1 MTSIS
6 IPNYVTSIGNYA
18 FYKCSGLTSITIPN
32 SVTSIGYEAFYKC
45 SGLTSVTI
53 PNSVTSIGDNAFY
66 DCSGLKTIFYNAE
79 NCADVTNSS
88 KVFYSGT
95 NIIIGKDVKKVP
107 NNLFYNTP
115 KRVISQS
122 VNPPACGENTFKS
135 SAYTT
140 AKLYVPSDAVFS
152 YQFADV
158 WSKFSSI
165 NGIDKPITG
174 ITLSESD
181 LTLKVNETKT
191 ITATITP
198 ADATI
203 PNAYYWTSSNSG
215 VATVDDNGK
224 ITAVAEGTAVISA
237 ISCDGGDVV
246 ATCNVTVKSIKATS
260 ITLNATEL
268 KIAKNATATLTY
280 TILPEDAEVKTAEW
294 TVSDASILIYRV
306 NDDGSILIGGKS
318 EGTATVTAR
327 TTDSSNL
334 EATCVVSVGAGA
346 VEGVDA
352 AAARIYTANGNII
365 IAATEDGEAAV
376 YDFTGRLIKSVPV
389 ASGDSTAVPVTPG
402 CYIVKTGTKIQS
414 VVVK

>member
-1 MTSIS
+1 M
-6 IPNYVTSIGNYA
+6 
-18 FYKCSGLTSITIPN
+18 
-32 SVTSIGYEAFYKC
+32 
-45 SGLTSVTI
+45 
-53 PNSVTSIGDNAFY
+53 
-66 DCSGLKTIFYNAE
+66 KTIFYNAE
-79 NCADVTNSS
+79 NCADVTSDYH
-88 KVFYSGT
+88 VFTYGT

-115 KRVISQS
+115 TRVISQS

-135 SAYTT
+135 SAYT
-140 AKLYVPSDAVFS
+140 AKLYVPSDDAVFI
-152 YQFADV
+152 YQFADG

-165 NGIDKPITG
+165 NGLDKPITG

-181 LTLKVNETKT
+181 VTLKVNQTKT

-203 PNAYYWTSSNSG
+203 PDAYYWTSSNSG
-215 VATVDDNGK
+215 VANVDDNGK
-224 ITAVAEGTAVISA
+224 VTAVAEGTAVISA
-237 ISCDGGDVV
+237 ISYDGGDVV

-268 KIAKNATATLTY
+268 KIAKNASATLTY

-294 TVSDASILIYRV
+294 IVSDASVLIYKL

-327 TTDSSNL
+327 TTDGSNL

-346 VEGVDA
+346 VEGVDT
-352 AAARIYTANGNII
+352 AAARIYSANGNII
-365 IAATEDGEAAV
+365 IAAVEDGEAAV
-376 YDFTGRLIKSVPV
+376 YDFTGRLIKNISVE
-389 ASGDSTAVPVTPG
+389 AGDNTEVPILPG
-402 CYIVKTGTKIQS
+402 CYIVKAGTKTQS
-414 VVVK
+414 VIVK